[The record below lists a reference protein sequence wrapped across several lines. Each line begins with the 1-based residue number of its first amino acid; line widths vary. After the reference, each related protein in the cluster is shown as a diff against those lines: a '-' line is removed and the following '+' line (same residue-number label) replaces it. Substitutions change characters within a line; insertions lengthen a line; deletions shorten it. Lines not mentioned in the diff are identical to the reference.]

1 MSRWFSGKRQTGVA
15 GPLARFAGRIRP
27 TRQALLSINTHRDRL
42 PSLRP
47 MLAWLQ
53 ALARSAMAIRHL
65 SQKDIIPS
73 ACLVR
78 TERRSF
84 P

>member
-27 TRQALLSINTHRDRL
+27 RQAWLSINTYRDRL

-53 ALARSAMAIRHL
+53 ALARSAMAIRHV
-65 SQKDIIPS
+65 S
-73 ACLVR
+73 
-78 TERRSF
+78 
-84 P
+84 